1 MMHTLN
7 VVLLAAG
14 LLFDAAHGAASQAYT
29 WNNVV
34 TGGKCTEYCLPVPL
48 ADSNIQ
54 EAEASFQESFSIHQ
68 PRE

>member
-14 LLFDAAHGAASQAYT
+14 LLFGAAHGAASQAYT
-29 WNNVV
+29 WKNVV
-34 TGGKCTEYCLPVPL
+34 TGGKHTEYCLADPL

-54 EAEASFQESFSIHQ
+54 EAEVSSQESFSTRQ